1 MRTGERERERACV
14 DCVDFECLNRLESAG
29 ITTLFY

>member
-1 MRTGERERERACV
+1 VRTGERERACV
-14 DCVDFECLNRLESAG
+14 DCDDFECLNRLESAI